1 MVTRKKLLH
10 LHAHDYPYLIRRWR
24 KLAPKAGLKLEKYAS
39 AGGYDLFCLVSRK
52 LKPDAPAMYF
62 SAGVHGDEAAATEG
76 LIEWAEKHPEVL
88 RAGNVLI
95 FPCVNAWGLVNNCRR
110 DAEGRDLNR
119 SFHLRTVPQ
128 IAAQLKLLTGRKFDL
143 AMTLHEDYDAP
154 GVYIYEVPRLKPFW
168 AESLIRAA
176 LPHVPG
182 DSRRKIEGRPARG
195 GVVRPAISRN
205 MMPEW
210 PEAFA
215 LYYGN
220 ATRVFTVETP
230 SEFHLDDRIAAQAAI
245 LTKAVTLCGKE
256 FSLRA
261 KPGAA

>member
-1 MVTRKKLLH
+1 MVTRRKLRRLR
-10 LHAHDYPYLIRRWR
+10 AHDYLHLIRRWR
-24 KLAPKAGLKLEKYAS
+24 KVAPKAGLKIRKYAT
-39 AGGYDLFCLVSRK
+39 AGGYDLFCMVSLRC
-52 LKPDAPAMYF
+52 KPEAPSMYF

-76 LIEWAEKHPEVL
+76 LIEWAEKNPKVL
-88 RAGNVLI
+88 RESNVLI

-110 DAEGRDLNR
+110 DADGRDLNR
-119 SFHLRTVPQ
+119 SFHLKTVPQ
-128 IAAQLKLLTGRKFDL
+128 ITAQLKHLTGRKFDL

-154 GVYIYEVPRLKPFW
+154 GAYIYEVPRLKPFW
-168 AESLIRAA
+168 AEKLLRAA
-176 LPHVPG
+176 SRHVPS
-182 DSRRKIEGRPARG
+182 DNRRRIEGRPARR
-195 GVVRPAISRN
+195 GVVRPAISRD

-220 ATRVFTVETP
+220 AARVFTIETP

-245 LTKAVTLCGKE
+245 LATAVSLCRKE

-261 KPGAA
+261 AHGAA